1 MLQTFLMALYAVL
14 KKFEAMDKRGGRI
27 YNGPTAEQIIRPS
40 SSTSTITTRSKK
52 NQPPPRRRRRQRRPA
67 SAMDAR
73 STRTN
78 QRTRRPASAMASLRT
93 SEPRLLNK
101 RVLTKGAPTS
111 NEYGKEFYFLRISLG
126 LHQKNV
132 IVDVTVT
139 DLTHPDRPSHVY
151 RALTLDK
158 KRNIKFRDLTL
169 ENFQYEKKNGKIP
182 SLNNTLTVISPVDD
196 FDFVTE
202 PAQLLG
208 HTLRICVVSVAPH
221 RQLLVDTCCHFAGRN
236 PGRSLLL
243 SRQRNFIERSLDKN
257 DEGKKSDGDGGGGGG
272 GGGEER
278 KKRWK
283 EEQRKR
289 MAAKTRSLDD
299 QTIEEIQKRRSENE
313 QNEKKQQHEVK
324 RTANTTTTNTKMKM
338 KMKTTRSSSTEPRLH
353 NNSPNFRTK
362 NVASRRTR
370 RRPMSPM
377 MNGAAAMQSEKNDD
391 DNNQVL
397 SPRTA
402 SSDAR
407 SNLSLN
413 IKQCKEDIER
423 RRAKSMLQA
432 RKSLEAGPAA
442 ADVRQPLRLQRE
454 GTMKYQVDPDQLLR
468 DLAGV
473 DTSASSEGLRGW
485 SPKHS
490 RKRSSQGVDSMVGQR
505 AHMSKNLSGEELSS
519 MHMHSSSSLSRRK

>member
-1 MLQTFLMALYAVL
+1 M
-14 KKFEAMDKRGGRI
+14 
-27 YNGPTAEQIIRPS
+27 
-40 SSTSTITTRSKK
+40 
-52 NQPPPRRRRRQRRPA
+52 
-67 SAMDAR
+67 
-73 STRTN
+73 
-78 QRTRRPASAMASLRT
+78 
-93 SEPRLLNK
+93 
-101 RVLTKGAPTS
+101 
-111 NEYGKEFYFLRISLG
+111 
-126 LHQKNV
+126 
-132 IVDVTVT
+132 
-139 DLTHPDRPSHVY
+139 
-151 RALTLDK
+151 
-158 KRNIKFRDLTL
+158 
-169 ENFQYEKKNGKIP
+169 
-182 SLNNTLTVISPVDD
+182 
-196 FDFVTE
+196 
-202 PAQLLG
+202 
-208 HTLRICVVSVAPH
+208 
-221 RQLLVDTCCHFAGRN
+221 
-236 PGRSLLL
+236 
-243 SRQRNFIERSLDKN
+243 
-257 DEGKKSDGDGGGGGG
+257 
-272 GGGEER
+272 
-278 KKRWK
+278 
-283 EEQRKR
+283 
-289 MAAKTRSLDD
+289 
-299 QTIEEIQKRRSENE
+299 
-313 QNEKKQQHEVK
+313 
-324 RTANTTTTNTKMKM
+324 
-338 KMKTTRSSSTEPRLH
+338 
-353 NNSPNFRTK
+353 
-362 NVASRRTR
+362 ASRRTR

-432 RKSLEAGPAA
+432 KKSLEAGPAA